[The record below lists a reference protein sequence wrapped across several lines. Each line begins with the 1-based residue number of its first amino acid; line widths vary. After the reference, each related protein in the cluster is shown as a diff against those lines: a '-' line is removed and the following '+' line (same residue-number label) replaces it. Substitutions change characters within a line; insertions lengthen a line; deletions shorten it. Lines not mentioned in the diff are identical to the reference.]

1 MVVVETWCAMARVQL
16 HGLSRAELNGRIATV
31 LPPEDEAE
39 ASRLAESGRVKVS
52 NCPNALSLRPDNLA
66 PAPPPDFATP
76 PLPFTLLQIA
86 RKDASVAELCRAA
99 AADGQ
104 ALGMER
110 VAGLD
115 EPLGLA
121 EALWKV
127 YCDVPPAGALVDDVS
142 HIVLDSAG
150 HWLYWI
156 GLEQVGHHIVIEAC
170 DGVWRGYQSCAWSV
184 GSVSRGS
191 KASPAKPFN
200 SFGGVLVERISERR
214 PVGYT
219 ARQWLSSSAAG
230 SAPEKP
236 LVGESPAAQSEIEL
250 LGLWCVSDGSHY
262 EISQRPGGLYL
273 RTVRA
278 NPFLVLEGVLREE
291 HEWAV
296 ADVVDVQRP
305 EAAPVG
311 AVRLKLDDGELI
323 SNFMRHG
330 AKMWGARETAQQT
343 KRLEKALAIYRVQA
357 AELDRLASEAQLQ
370 ASAAAAAAAD
380 AAAAA
385 EDRAKAA
392 EVKAEAAF
400 TRVARAEEQLTEAS
414 NALAAA
420 ADVAA
425 CSDELCAAPLA
436 AEFAAAHKLWGGGR
450 DLGRSEVAE
459 VLQLVLDLRTQAAAI
474 ATSLREQA
482 TGPNVSD
489 HEVAEWAQ
497 QLLEASSGGAGLSV
511 VPSQP
516 GSPRNGSGSAESDD
530 VCIFSEAGAEPRCDL
545 SVPSRLAF
553 PFMRTFA
560 RLTGEFP
567 GASAFLRILELAG
580 WESLEREDGGS
591 VGWTQR
597 SVNLRNRPKQAGQS
611 CQAEQAK

>member
-380 AAAAA
+380 AA
-385 EDRAKAA
+385 
-392 EVKAEAAF
+392 
-400 TRVARAEEQLTEAS
+400 
-414 NALAAA
+414 
-420 ADVAA
+420 
-425 CSDELCAAPLA
+425 
-436 AEFAAAHKLWGGGR
+436 
-450 DLGRSEVAE
+450 
-459 VLQLVLDLRTQAAAI
+459 I